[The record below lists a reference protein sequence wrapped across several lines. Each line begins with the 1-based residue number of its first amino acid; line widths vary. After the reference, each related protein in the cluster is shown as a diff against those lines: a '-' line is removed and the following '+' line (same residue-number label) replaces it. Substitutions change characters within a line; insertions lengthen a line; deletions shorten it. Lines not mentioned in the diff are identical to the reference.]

1 MNLDTYRSVVASA
14 STYSPLCPVCRA
26 LINRQTPGI
35 NITLRD
41 LVRRMIGGAV
51 GGAGAAAVGG
61 AAPAAVPFK
70 GVRLAVAAETLPLD
84 GGKLLHVQVKAPV
97 DGEEEGADYILG
109 IDESGS
115 MESAVWVA
123 VETGRMG
130 ASRYGLVA
138 HVIRTMVAMMTDK
151 DRVAIVSF
159 NDTAKV
165 RLGLTVMTT
174 DGKVLLNRV
183 LDSIRPD
190 NATNIYGAVEKM
202 AEIANHASCKGRRL
216 VGVLLTDGQPTE
228 SIYPV
233 TGGRRTMPMIQ
244 ERIRVTNPWQLHTI
258 AFSPEAN
265 SSLLEQLANWG
276 NGRMLFVSSGD
287 MVSTNGINFM
297 AYEKGV
303 ASSGVTVSYSVA
315 GVRHTV
321 ETGSIAFG
329 GKRDILI
336 PLPAGVSTVEDMTAV
351 GADTY
356 EVAAGESD
364 RHLCRHLFVT
374 LLTDILRE
382 AEGAGS
388 LYRLVPEFERR
399 LLAFHARFATSADPH
414 VQAMLR
420 DVYSKVDGEKQ
431 VFLAMQHL
439 P

>member
-276 NGRMLFVSSGD
+276 G
-287 MVSTNGINFM
+287 
-297 AYEKGV
+297 
-303 ASSGVTVSYSVA
+303 
-315 GVRHTV
+315 
-321 ETGSIAFG
+321 
-329 GKRDILI
+329 
-336 PLPAGVSTVEDMTAV
+336 
-351 GADTY
+351 
-356 EVAAGESD
+356 
-364 RHLCRHLFVT
+364 
-374 LLTDILRE
+374 
-382 AEGAGS
+382 
-388 LYRLVPEFERR
+388 
-399 LLAFHARFATSADPH
+399 
-414 VQAMLR
+414 
-420 DVYSKVDGEKQ
+420 
-431 VFLAMQHL
+431 
-439 P
+439 